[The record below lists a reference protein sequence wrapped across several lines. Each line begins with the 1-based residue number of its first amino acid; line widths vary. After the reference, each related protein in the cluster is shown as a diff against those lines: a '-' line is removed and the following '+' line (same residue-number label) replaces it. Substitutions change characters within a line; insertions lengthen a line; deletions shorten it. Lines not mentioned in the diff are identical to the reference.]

1 MGATNDFV
9 SSWGEIILLYKPKKN
24 GTNHIKKGIGGDRE
38 EQDDMKDS
46 SMQKKSLVMTII

>member
-9 SSWGEIILLYKPKKN
+9 SSWGEIILLYKPKKK